1 MMTKFSPEQFEDY
14 RNHSLSFRDLTKDCL
29 PLLTKTGQLIHDK
42 FKDKDT
48 PRSIVF
54 CHDIIKRVR
63 ENLFFLTESNPPQEN
78 NSIPLQLILRSV
90 FSDLIMLT
98 YVVDNLGDNEAVSA
112 FLCAND
118 LDAVKGKRTFADCE
132 KEFLILCGKEDWV
145 NFFDSKQKE
154 LSDTLNDIVA
164 SFGSKTQPKK
174 KVGITKISQI
184 AEYYKSK
191 SELKPLRAILFG
203 PFKMLSQVEHY
214 ANENRSYSYFNTN
227 VAFFFHRFALNY
239 KFVIEWMCKE
249 LETYLQRD

>member
-1 MMTKFSPEQFEDY
+1 MTKFSIEQFEDY

-29 PLLTKTGQLIHDK
+29 PLLTKMGQLIHDE
-42 FKDKDT
+42 FEDKGA

-78 NSIPLQLILRSV
+78 TAIPLQLILRSV

-98 YVVDNLGDNEAVSA
+98 YVVDNLEDTETVSA
-112 FLCAND
+112 FLYTND
-118 LDAVKGKRTFADCE
+118 LDAIEGKRAFADCE
-132 KEFLILCGKEDWV
+132 KEFLILCGKEDWT
-145 NFFDSKQKE
+145 NFFDSKQDD
-154 LSDTLNDIVA
+154 LSDTIKDIVTP
-164 SFGSKTQPKK
+164 FGSKTQLKK
-174 KVGITKISQI
+174 KAGITKISDI
-184 AEYYKSK
+184 AEYYKRK
-191 SELKPLRAILFG
+191 PELKPLRAILFG